1 MLTCAACGNTWSPA
15 SGASC
20 PACLARGRGRDADGK
35 LLPDPRWFSPHAPRS
50 SGFQAWTEALRRP
63 RFRKP
68 KEEKHK
74 YCKRCAEEITVGD
87 QRSFCAPCL
96 VEQHRDRATA
106 RYYRL
111 KAESRCPYCL
121 APVSRSVVC
130 CEDCKAKRRAR
141 PTTDR
146 DRRMMKLSR
155 KKLNATLKALGLC
168 CYCLAPNTTQYLG
181 CQDCLTYR
189 CELHRLVRARRAALQ
204 DVGAASRATVRAS
217 GGCRP
222 QDVGG
227 GVESGDSAGASA
239 LGYKKRA
246 TALDRDP
253 NPWAE
258 SSG

>member
-68 KEEKHK
+68 KEEKRK
-74 YCKRCAEEITVGD
+74 FCKQCDEEITVGD

-111 KAESRCPYCL
+111 KAESRCPYCT

-130 CEDCKAKRRAR
+130 CEDCKAKRQAR

-146 DRRMMKLSR
+146 DKRMMKLSR
-155 KKLNATLKALGLC
+155 KKLNATRKSRGQC

-181 CQDCLTYR
+181 CPRLFDLQGGILSSTTHIWCETSAQGLHLPTAPYNIYSTRGSVAR
-189 CELHRLVRARRAALQ
+189 CTAPLDAGRA
-204 DVGAASRATVRAS
+204 
-217 GGCRP
+217 
-222 QDVGG
+222 
-227 GVESGDSAGASA
+227 
-239 LGYKKRA
+239 
-246 TALDRDP
+246 
-253 NPWAE
+253 
-258 SSG
+258 